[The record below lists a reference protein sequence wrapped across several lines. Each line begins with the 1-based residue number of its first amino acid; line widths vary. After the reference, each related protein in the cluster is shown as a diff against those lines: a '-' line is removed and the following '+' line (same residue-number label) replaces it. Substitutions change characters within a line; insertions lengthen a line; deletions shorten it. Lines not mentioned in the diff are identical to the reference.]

1 MKRTYYFIGGL
12 AALMFVVLVQS
23 NGIINLSAAGMPSQ
37 SVAANPATTPTPVP
51 DFDSGAIDDLASWP
65 IAATRK

>member
-1 MKRTYYFIGGL
+1 MKRIYYFVGGL

-23 NGIINLSAAGMPSQ
+23 NGIIKPSAAGMPLQ
-37 SVAANPATTPTPVP
+37 SVAANPTTTPTPVT
-51 DFDSGAIDDLASWP
+51 DVVSRAIDDQASWP

>member
-12 AALMFVVLVQS
+12 AALMFVVLAQS
-23 NGIINLSAAGMPSQ
+23 NGIIKPSAAGMPSQ
-37 SVAANPATTPTPVP
+37 SVAATPPITPTPVP
-51 DFDSGAIDDLASWP
+51 DVVSGAIDDLASWP

>member
-12 AALMFVVLVQS
+12 AALMFLVLVQS
-23 NGIINLSAAGMPSQ
+23 NGIVKPSAAGMPSQ
-37 SVAANPATTPTPVP
+37 TVAANPTTNFTPVP
-51 DFDSGAIDDLASWP
+51 DTAAGAIEDLASWP